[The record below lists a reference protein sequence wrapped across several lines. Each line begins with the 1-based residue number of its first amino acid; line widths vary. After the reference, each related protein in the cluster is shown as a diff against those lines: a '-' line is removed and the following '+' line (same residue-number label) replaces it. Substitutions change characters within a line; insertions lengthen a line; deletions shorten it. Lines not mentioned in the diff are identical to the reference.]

1 MNELDV
7 VLTIYWCLGWA
18 FVAVW
23 ARNEDYVPDSAKVL
37 YAKLCAAVAKRKK
50 AKA

>member
-23 ARNEDYVPDSAKVL
+23 ARNEDYVPDSAKI
-37 YAKLCAAVAKRKK
+37 LCAAVAKRKK